1 MIAGGHYAKNASQEG
16 TYCLLY
22 YFDPNIYIFKLYR
35 IFINQA
41 ILICNESTNYNFY
54 LLMDYLQMEFGEPI
68 IRCATLSPPSAKYQ
82 IDRSSIYTLAEL
94 RHPTIII
101 PVGFCSY

>member
-54 LLMDYLQMEFGEPI
+54 LEAIVYKLFTDAVEIYGGFPF
-68 IRCATLSPPSAKYQ
+68 SPCRASVFVLLVCVAPPWSASYE
-82 IDRSSIYTLAEL
+82 DL
-94 RHPTIII
+94 
-101 PVGFCSY
+101 VGN